1 LVNDPEKRLSPP
13 MQFMGLRIGVRH
25 GDRDDLAAGSKPAIL
40 ITTPESLDVLIFRK
54 DPALAIV
61 KAVVIDEVHLLYNTQ
76 RGLQLSVLIK
86 RLGRLSSCH
95 LQWAA
100 LSATIGRLSDVRDFL
115 FGAGNDCTFIEG
127 QSKRAIDAIV
137 KPVASV
143 QAFNSV
149 VDRMLGDGSAKLL
162 VFANSRR
169 QCEELASSL
178 HTHSR
183 LSSSVF
189 AHY

>member
-1 LVNDPEKRLSPP
+1 
-13 MQFMGLRIGVRH
+13 M
-25 GDRDDLAAGSKPAIL
+25 
-40 ITTPESLDVLIFRK
+40 DVLIFRK
-54 DPALAIV
+54 DPALTTV

-86 RLGRLSSCH
+86 RLERLCSRQ

-115 FGAGNDCTFIEG
+115 FGAATRLHFSRG
-127 QSKRAIDAIV
+127 
-137 KPVASV
+137 PVPENNRCLCKTGRNPS

-149 VDRMLGDGSAKLL
+149 VDKMLGDGSAKLL

-178 HTHSR
+178 HSQQPAPLLGVR
-183 LSSSVF
+183 PLLLPV
-189 AHY
+189 A